1 MSYSIYNTTISKR
14 YKDNNTIV
22 VTVENYNNDVLIAMD
37 VNTVSK
43 TVDLTHATKSGADLW
58 MDHSKLVMDIVRYLI
73 KNKKHSSITMI
84 PEIILQTA
92 AAEIELD
99 LFGSEIYNPNKHV
112 EDPVIQSTDN
122 NSEMYT
128 SDDSWDQIY
137 KESGDIYGKL
147 YKLWNIWGKK

>member
-22 VTVENYNNDVLIAMD
+22 VTVTNYNNDVLIAMNI
-37 VNTVSK
+37 NTVSK

-58 MDHSKLVMDIVRYLI
+58 MDHSKIVMDMIRYLI
-73 KNKKHSSITMI
+73 KNKRHSSITMI

-112 EDPVIQSTDN
+112 EDPITQSTDN
-122 NSEMYT
+122 NSETYT
-128 SDDSWDQIY
+128 SGDLWDQIY
-137 KESGDIYGKL
+137 KESGDVYDKS
-147 YKLWNIWGKK
+147 YKSWNTWSKK

>member
-58 MDHSKLVMDIVRYLI
+58 MDHSKIVMDMIRYLVM
-73 KNKKHSSITMI
+73 NKKHSSITMI

-99 LFGSEIYNPNKHV
+99 LYGPKMHDPNK
-112 EDPVIQSTDN
+112 
-122 NSEMYT
+122 
-128 SDDSWDQIY
+128 
-137 KESGDIYGKL
+137 
-147 YKLWNIWGKK
+147 

>member
-14 YKDNNTIV
+14 YKDNSRIV
-22 VTVENYNNDVLIAMD
+22 VTVTNYNNDVLIAMD
-37 VNTVSK
+37 INTVAK

-58 MDHSKLVMDIVRYLI
+58 MDHSERIMSIVRYLI

-92 AAEIELD
+92 AADIELD
-99 LFGSEIYNPNKHV
+99 LFGPKIYNPNEETENTV
-112 EDPVIQSTDN
+112 SSNDDT
-122 NSEMYT
+122 NSEIYT
-128 SDDSWDQIY
+128 SGDEWDQIY

-147 YKLWNIWGKK
+147 YKLWNTWGKK

>member
-22 VTVENYNNDVLIAMD
+22 VTVTNYNNDVLIAMNI
-37 VNTVSK
+37 NTVSK

-58 MDHSKLVMDIVRYLI
+58 MDHSKIVMDMVRYLVM
-73 KNKKHSSITMI
+73 NKKHSSITMI

-92 AAEIELD
+92 AADIELD

-122 NSEMYT
+122 NSEIYT
-128 SDDSWDQIY
+128 SGDSWDQIY
-137 KESGDIYGKL
+137 KESGDVYDKS
-147 YKLWNIWGKK
+147 YKSWNTWRKK

>member
-22 VTVENYNNDVLIAMD
+22 ITVTNYNNDALIAMNI
-37 VNTVSK
+37 NTTSK

-58 MDHSKLVMDIVRYLI
+58 MDHSKIVMDMVRYLVM
-73 KNKKHSSITMI
+73 NKKHSSITMI

-99 LFGSEIYNPNKHV
+99 LYGPKMHNPNKDV
-112 EDPVIQSTDN
+112 DN
-122 NSEMYT
+122 PTMQNNDNHNE
-128 SDDSWDQIY
+128 IY
-137 KESGDIYGKL
+137 SGDIWDQM
-147 YKLWNIWGKK
+147 YKGSGDVYDKSYKSWNTWHKK